1 MMNKKTIL
9 IDLDGV
15 LNTYDGNFDKDKIPS
30 VKDGA
35 KEFLKNLSEK
45 FVIRIFTARNKLLT
59 SKWLIENG
67 IDNYIE
73 DITDKKDLCWLYIDD
88 RCICFD
94 GEYKNLSEKIENF
107 RPWYRV

>member
-1 MMNKKTIL
+1 MNKKTIL

-15 LNTYDGNFDKDKIPS
+15 FNNYDGNFDKDKIPS
-30 VKDGA
+30 IKDGA
-35 KEFLKNLSEK
+35 NEFLKNLSEN
-45 FVIRIFTARNKLLT
+45 FIIRIFTTRNKLLT
-59 SKWLIENG
+59 SKWLIKNG

-94 GEYKNLSEKIENF
+94 GEYKKLTEKIEKF
-107 RPWYRV
+107 KPWYRQ